1 MPDRNQKFKIE
12 PKTPPF
18 EKIAKIGIF
27 PIFKILSGIQEQKKI
42 KTFLQK
48 WAKILKLIVQFFE
61 FIPPQKCRI

>member
-27 PIFKILSGIQEQKKI
+27 PIFKILPGIQEQKKLRLFC
-42 KTFLQK
+42 KNGQK
-48 WAKILKLIVQFFE
+48 S
-61 FIPPQKCRI
+61 